1 MTKMSTAYIINNLDL
16 DCSTFIIKR
25 CNVSRNDVQSPVQR
39 HPAMA
44 SIFRDSA
51 SSSTVYGQL

>member
-1 MTKMSTAYIINNLDL
+1 MDY
-16 DCSTFIIKR
+16 STFIIMQS
-25 CNVSRNDVQSPVQR
+25 NVLECFVLVQR

>member
-1 MTKMSTAYIINNLDL
+1 MMEMSTTYIINNLDRL
-16 DCSTFIIKR
+16 FDFYHNAIQRSL
-25 CNVSRNDVQSPVQR
+25 VLVQR

-51 SSSTVYGQL
+51 SFSTVYGQL